1 MIQKELIL
9 LFPPTCY
16 LKSGILLVSPPEFG
30 KLEGRTLS
38 GIRLFILV
46 SQGSMSLEVGGRRY
60 EVKAPAFLD
69 VLDTARFRIKNFS
82 PSLRAWACFIT
93 FDFASAS
100 LKNLRPGPQNY
111 LLERLNIPVQE
122 LSEKE
127 CGILEQQLTLL
138 RGCLADMKHF
148 YRQELSQLYFK
159 SFSLEL
165 GNVMLSHSEETDS
178 FTPHVNKYDFL
189 TLGFLKLVSK
199 HFASQH
205 TIDFYAESL
214 CISVKHLTRVVK
226 EKIGK
231 TPHQIICNE
240 IVHRAMEMLEDER
253 ISVGQIAEEL
263 HFSDQ
268 AAFSKFFKKQ
278 VKMAPMLYRQKYEK
292 NSKIDF

>member
-16 LKSGILLVSPPEFG
+16 LKSGILLVSPSEFG
-30 KLEGRTLS
+30 KLEGRTLG
-38 GIRLFILV
+38 GIRLFILL
-46 SQGSMSLEVGGRRY
+46 SQGSMSLEVGGRYY

-69 VLDTARFRIKNFS
+69 VLDTAMFRIKNFS
-82 PSLRAWACFIT
+82 PSLQAWACFIT
-93 FDFASAS
+93 FDFASES

-122 LSEKE
+122 LSDKE
-127 CGILEQQLTLL
+127 CAVLEQQLSLL

-148 YRQELSQLYFK
+148 YRQELAQLYFK

-165 GNVMLSHSEETDS
+165 GNIMLSHRTEVDN
-178 FTPHVNKYDFL
+178 FTPHINKYDYL
-189 TLGFLKLVSK
+189 ALNFLKLVSK
-199 HFASQH
+199 HFASCH
-205 TIDFYAESL
+205 SVDFYAESL
-214 CISVKHLTRVVK
+214 CISSKHLTRVVK

-231 TPHQIICNE
+231 TPHEVICNE
-240 IVHRAMEMLEDER
+240 IVHQAMLMLEDER
-253 ISVGQIAEEL
+253 IPVGQIAEEL

-278 VKMAPMLYRQKYEK
+278 MKMAPMLYRRKYEK
-292 NSKIDF
+292 K